1 MAGEPEVVGEEQ
13 QHEPGVGHE
22 VPRDD
27 APWTEKQRHL
37 GSLRDLVR
45 DCCSEAA
52 DLFKVSVSVR
62 WWTRGLGLGRGP
74 AQAGV
79 GGYDAGRVLGHVGRR
94 RPRDG
99 DLGSLQIRAG
109 ESLTPSPLIP
119 AGCPDRWAC
128 STTAS
133 FFCGKATAST
143 SEIRRRRFGPGRV
156 LGEPNRSPVRTHR
169 TGSSLG
175 VDSPREGQP
184 PAGLPRR
191 GQRHGRTRRLLRRLT
206 DCYGAME

>member
-99 DLGSLQIRAG
+99 DLGSDQSRRVAHPVAAHTGRVPRPLGLFDDGQFFLWQSYCQHVRDPAASLRARQG
-109 ESLTPSPLIP
+109 ARGAESL
-119 AGCPDRWAC
+119 AGADP
-128 STTAS
+128 
-133 FFCGKATAST
+133 
-143 SEIRRRRFGPGRV
+143 PN
-156 LGEPNRSPVRTHR
+156 GELS
-169 TGSSLG
+169 GG
-175 VDSPREGQP
+175 
-184 PAGLPRR
+184 
-191 GQRHGRTRRLLRRLT
+191 
-206 DCYGAME
+206 